1 MSRSLLAEP
10 LLDAKGVRWT
20 WGAAEWRGMGRTRT
34 RGYSRSQP
42 RDQVRLCGADRIRT
56 DDPLLANNAHP
67 VRRRPHRYWTSGFC
81 PVEFAVV
88 RPGAWRLAPTLAGP
102 HLGHSLV
109 ADRATAAVRRPYPK
123 VGSEGLLSRLGSLL
137 GLDSTG

>member
-1 MSRSLLAEP
+1 MPRNGAGWDAPVLGATLGLSLVTRSDCVELIGFEP
-10 LLDAKGVRWT
+10 TTPCLQTMRTLSVGVRT
-20 WGAAEWRGMGRTRT
+20 GTG
-34 RGYSRSQP
+34 
-42 RDQVRLCGADRIRT
+42 
-56 DDPLLANNAHP
+56 
-67 VRRRPHRYWTSGFC
+67 TSGFC

-109 ADRATAAVRRPYPK
+109 AGRATAAVRRPYPK